1 MTSILVTGGTG
12 TLGRPT
18 VSQLQAAGHHLRILS
33 RNPAAPTTETPRAGS
48 TAPDHVVADL
58 STGAGVAAA
67 VEGVEVIVHLA
78 TSQGAKD
85 IVQTKNLLAAAA
97 GVRHLVLMSIAG
109 IDRVPLG
116 YYRAKLES
124 ERLVAESGTPY
135 TILRATQFH
144 NLLDKV
150 LTGQRFLPLVLA
162 PAVQLQ
168 PIAVEEVATR
178 IAELVDA
185 QPVNGR
191 VADIGGPERRPV
203 PEFARLWKQARAVRR
218 PVVPLR
224 LPGRIFRAYAAGDAT
239 VEGPAYG
246 RITFA
251 EYLR

>member
-18 VSQLQAAGHHLRILS
+18 VTKLQTTGHQLRILS
-33 RNPAAPTTETPRAGS
+33 RNPG
-48 TAPDHVVADL
+48 PDHLVADL
-58 STGAGVAAA
+58 STGAGVVAA

-85 IVQTKNLLAAAA
+85 IQQTKNLLAAAPR
-97 GVRHLVLMSIAG
+97 VRHLILMSIAG
-109 IDRVPLG
+109 IDQVPLG

-124 ERLVAESGTPY
+124 ERLVAESGVPY

-144 NLLDKV
+144 DLLDKV
-150 LTGQRFLPLVLA
+150 LTVQRFLPIVLA

-168 PIAVEEVATR
+168 PIAVEDVAVR
-178 IAELVDA
+178 LAELVDA
-185 QPVNGR
+185 PPANGR
-191 VADIGGPERRPV
+191 VADIGGPERRAV
-203 PEFARLWKQARAVRR
+203 PDFARLWKQAREVRR

-224 LPGRIFRAYAAGDAT
+224 LPGRIFRAYAAGNAT

-246 RITFA
+246 RITFE